1 MIELIDDISRTGFIK
16 VLLLKIVVFAK
27 YLIGHI

>member
-1 MIELIDDISRTGFIK
+1 MIEIDDISRTGFIK

-27 YLIGHI
+27 YLIVA